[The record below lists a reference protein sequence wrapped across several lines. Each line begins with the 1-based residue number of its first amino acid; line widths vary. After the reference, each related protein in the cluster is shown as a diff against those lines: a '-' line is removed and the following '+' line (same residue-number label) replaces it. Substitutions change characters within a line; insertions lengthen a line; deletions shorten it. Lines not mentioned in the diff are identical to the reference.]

1 MEIYDFWQR
10 KIKDSGFR
18 FSYTRNTILKIL
30 LDTPGENNAEE
41 IHKLAGTID
50 PKIGIHRVTLSKLE
64 RGQKTSLL
72 TLIQLLRGL
81 GELQR
86 LENMIPEEVISPLQ
100 LAKLHGKKRK
110 RASRQTGTRKEE
122 VQEW

>member
-1 MEIYDFWQR
+1 
-10 KIKDSGFR
+10 
-18 FSYTRNTILKIL
+18 
-30 LDTPGENNAEE
+30 
-41 IHKLAGTID
+41 
-50 PKIGIHRVTLSKLE
+50 LSKLE

-86 LENMIPEEVISPLQ
+86 LENIIPQEVVSLLR
-100 LAKLHGKKRK
+100 LARLHGKKRI
-110 RASRQTGTRKEE
+110 RASRGTRKEE